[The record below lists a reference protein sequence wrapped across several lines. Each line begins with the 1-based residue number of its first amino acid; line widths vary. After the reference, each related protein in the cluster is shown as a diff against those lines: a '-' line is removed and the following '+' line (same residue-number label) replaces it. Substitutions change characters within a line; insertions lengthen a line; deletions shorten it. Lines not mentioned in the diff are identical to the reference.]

1 MRALLLA
8 LTSCAAVTLPP
19 PPPTPEPPPPGPCAR
34 FERPEVVG
42 TVVGHPE
49 ISGIVASQRHPGV
62 LWLQEDSGGAPELY
76 AIDEEGAFLG
86 TLQLSGAANLDWED
100 LAEGPCGPSRC
111 LFVADIGDNL
121 AQRGEV
127 SLWVVEEPD
136 LPAQRPFV
144 LQAVPRVLPFV
155 YPDGPQDAEALV
167 VSPAGAPV
175 VLTKREDG
183 LSRAFLL
190 DAGAEAPQVAQP
202 LAEFVAPEGPGL
214 ATSITAADL
223 STDGLRL
230 LLRGYFFAWEL
241 DVPGAALSSL
251 GEAEPHSV
259 ALGFEIQGEA
269 IAYTHNLDGFWHI
282 AEGQDPPLYRA
293 RCAP

>member
-1 MRALLLA
+1 LLA
-8 LTSCAAVTLPP
+8 SCAAVTLPP
-19 PPPTPEPPPPGPCAR
+19 PPPSDPPPPGPCAA
-34 FERPEVVG
+34 FDRPDVAG
-42 TVVGHPE
+42 TVTGHPE
-49 ISGIVASQRHPGV
+49 ISGIVASQRHPGL
-62 LWLQEDSGGAPELY
+62 LWIHEDSGGAPELY
-76 AIDEEGAFLG
+76 ALDETGTVLG
-86 TLQLSGAANLDWED
+86 TLRLSGASNLDWED
-100 LAEGPCGPSRC
+100 LAEGPCGDTRC

-121 AQRGEV
+121 AQRADL
-127 SLWVVEEPD
+127 SILVVEEPD
-136 LPAQRPFV
+136 LPAARPFV
-144 LQAVPRVLPFV
+144 IEAAPRALPFS

-175 VLTKREDG
+175 VFTKRQDG

-190 DAGAEAPQVAQP
+190 DPDASAPQVAQP
-202 LAEFVAPEGPGL
+202 LADFAAPEGPGL

-241 DVPGAALSSL
+241 DLPGAALSSL
-251 GEAEPHSV
+251 GEVEPHSV
-259 ALGFEIQGEA
+259 ELGLELQGEA
-269 IAYTHNLDGFWHI
+269 ISYTHNLDGFWHI